1 MPAFREEI
9 EVAAPPDRAW
19 EVLGDLRSVE
29 HWSPGVTD
37 VQVDGMA
44 RVCAFEDGH
53 VQHEQISD
61 YSPETR
67 SYSYSIE
74 GGLPVK
80 DNRGRF
86 AIEPAAGGSRIV
98 WDSSFEPLDPDTE
111 RELTEMWG
119 GALPSILA
127 SLKTLIERR

>member
-1 MPAFREEI
+1 MPAFHEEI
-9 EVAAPPDRAW
+9 EVAAHPDQAW

-29 HWSPGVTD
+29 HWSPGVTA
-37 VQVDGMA
+37 VQVDGMT
-44 RVCAFEDGH
+44 RVCTFEGGH

-67 SYSYSIE
+67 SYNYSIE

-80 DNRGRF
+80 HNRGRF
-86 AIEPAAGGSRIV
+86 AVESSAGGSRIV
-98 WDSSFEPLDPDTE
+98 WDSSFEPLDPATE
-111 RELTEMWG
+111 RELAEMWG

-127 SLKTLIERR
+127 GLKALIERR